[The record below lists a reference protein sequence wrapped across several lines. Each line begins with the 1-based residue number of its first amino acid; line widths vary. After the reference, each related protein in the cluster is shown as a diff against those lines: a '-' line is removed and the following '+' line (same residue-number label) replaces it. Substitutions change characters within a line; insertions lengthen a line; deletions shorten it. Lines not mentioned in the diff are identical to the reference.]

1 MVIRWVVGCLI
12 APTCAFW
19 SVAIVAS
26 PASAQVSL
34 SIYRSAVKEGISES
48 NKTYVTGL
56 GRGVL
61 WANVAAEDNG
71 IKLFCPP
78 AQTNFDPAFL
88 ASLLDQEIREP
99 LSGIPWKDDT
109 PIELIMVY
117 AFVDKFPCKK

>member
-12 APTCAFW
+12 ALACAFW
-19 SVAIVAS
+19 AVAIVAS

-34 SIYRSAVKEGISES
+34 SIYRSAIKEGISDS

-71 IKLFCPP
+71 VKLFCPP
-78 AQTNFDPAFL
+78 ALNFDAAFL

-99 LSGIPWKDDT
+99 LSGVPWKDDT